1 MLPGRAPHGG
11 VEGIVSRNRTG
22 YNIGEAASVLGL
34 FEPLHII
41 TVFNR
46 PCLLSYRW
54 TVNKLELELFLIPC
68 PSGRRPRQM
77 DSREPTSRNSKP

>member
-1 MLPGRAPHGG
+1 MLPGRGPHGG

-41 TVFNR
+41 TVINR

-54 TVNKLELELFLIPC
+54 TVNKLELELFLFT
-68 PSGRRPRQM
+68 R
-77 DSREPTSRNSKP
+77 